1 MKKLLFILLISAFGG
16 GALYAQPPGGNDD
29 AATKAEIIKILIRR
43 EIIKRLDITP
53 DEAQKF
59 TPVFDKYQD
68 EWFEAVKVNKNDVIK
83 RTEEVL
89 KIQKRFKP
97 DFQRVLNS
105 EDRANRVFKAHENVI
120 DKIRDKAERMRE
132 KRQGGTPPPRG
143 ERRIGRNF

>member
-29 AATKAEIIKILIRR
+29 AATKA